1 LLQAAP
7 VRPFNLLLKIRKKA
21 MSKSKGLNPYT
32 LLFIGLSLVLVLIGA
47 TAFALNS
54 LMTRT
59 NSDAAASILK
69 ETTKTQAN
77 SIDAQLSLILTSMQ
91 AIVRKFEIIDAVSS
105 ATEDNTTLNM
115 LSEQIKED
123 HTYALQAYLIP
134 HGKAES
140 YPLSFAELDQVKR
153 TEKGEVA
160 QPEAIMA
167 DNEWHFIVSTPIW
180 NTKRDAIVGTLFISY
195 SIDRLKPT
203 IQAFDHTYGSSS
215 LVQMFDGTA
224 PRIVFTIG
232 DVKPALEKQSFVQ
245 VGKTPWYIL
254 FTPVADFYQK
264 QGMSPSFLIG
274 VLAALGVTLSLVII
288 FLVRVVK
295 SSGIAAELIHA
306 NPIQVSS
313 AKTIS
318 KGGKADAA
326 LVSNLATQASRKTD
340 DDFHEISDPLFQ
352 HNNMM
357 DVAVEEDTDA
367 EYAAAVAQQ
376 AAAASPQ
383 TRTAV
388 TETSPRDINSVIF
401 RDYDIRGDANLYL
414 SNEAVFAIG
423 QAIGSEA
430 QSRGQTRIAV
440 AADGRTSSPRVKEAL
455 INGMTDSG
463 ASVIDIGNVP
473 SPVLYFVT
481 ETTDINSGVMV
492 TASHNPASDNG
503 FKIILKGKTLSD
515 DGIQSLQNRI
525 ITGNFLKGN
534 GRKSQ
539 ASYTSSYIEK
549 ITADIALSNQMKVVV
564 DCGNGIAGE
573 LAPSLLSD
581 LGCEVI
587 PLFCNVDG
595 NFPNHDPDPSVD
607 SNLNSLIN
615 KVLSEKADL
624 GIALDGDGDR
634 LVAISSSGKI
644 VTPDRL
650 LMLFAKDIVSRNP
663 GTDVIFDVKSTRRL
677 NSLISGYGGR
687 PLMWKSGHAH
697 IKAKMQETGALL
709 GGEFSGHIFFKER
722 WYGFDDGIYA
732 AARLLEILTSRDQSL
747 DAALSTLPV
756 SAITP
761 EIRIRVDEDKKFELV
776 ERLLAKG
783 DFSGGK
789 ITTLDGLRV
798 DFSKGWGLVRASN
811 TSSYLTL
818 RFEADNDDMLDK
830 IRDMFRQQMK
840 AIIPEVTINF

>member
-1 LLQAAP
+1 
-7 VRPFNLLLKIRKKA
+7 
-21 MSKSKGLNPYT
+21 MSKIKNRSPYISI
-32 LLFIGLSLVLVLIGA
+32 FIGLAVVLILTGA
-47 TAFALNS
+47 TAFVLNS

-59 NSDAAASILK
+59 NSDAATSILK

-77 SIDAQLSLILTSMQ
+77 SIDTQLSLITNSMQ
-91 AIVRKFEIIDAVSS
+91 GIARKFEVIEAVAAATDNDA
-105 ATEDNTTLNM
+105 TLDM
-115 LSEQIKED
+115 LAQKIKED
-123 HTYALQAYLIP
+123 NTYALQVYLIP

-153 TEKGEVA
+153 TENGEA
-160 QPEAIMA
+160 APPEAIMS
-167 DNEWHFIVSTPIW
+167 DGQWRFIVSTPIW
-180 NTKRDAIVGTLFISY
+180 NNKRDIILGTLFISHTM
-195 SIDRLKPT
+195 DRLKPT

-215 LVQMFDGTA
+215 LVQMFEGAA

-232 DVKPALEKQSFVQ
+232 DVTPVIEKQDFVQ
-245 VGKTPWYIL
+245 IGKTHWYIL
-254 FTPVADFYQK
+254 FTPVPDFYKK
-264 QGMSPSFLIG
+264 QGMNPSILVG
-274 VLAALGVTLSLVII
+274 VLAGLGIALSLVII
-288 FLVRVVK
+288 FVVRIVK
-295 SSGIAAELIHA
+295 KSGITGVTGDLSQS
-306 NPIQVSS
+306 NPIQISS
-313 AKTIS
+313 AKAIT

-326 LVSNLATQASRKTD
+326 LVSELARGTSRNLD
-340 DDFHEISDPLFQ
+340 DGFNEISDPLFQ
-352 HNNMM
+352 HGDMM
-357 DVAVEEDTDA
+357 DVTAEEDSEA
-367 EYAAAVAQQ
+367 EYAAAVTQAQTASAD
-376 AAAASPQ
+376 AAAKPQARQVTAS
-383 TRTAV
+383 
-388 TETSPRDINSVIF
+388 TSQDINSVIF
-401 RDYDIRGDANLYL
+401 RDYDIRGDAGLHLN
-414 SNEAVFAIG
+414 NEAVFAIG

-430 QSRGQTRIAV
+430 QSRGQTRLAV
-440 AADGRTSSPRVKEAL
+440 AADGRLTSPRIKEAL
-455 INGMTDSG
+455 INGILDSG
-463 ASVIDIGNVP
+463 AHVVDIGNVP
-473 SPVLYFVT
+473 SPILYFVT
-481 ETTDINSGVMV
+481 ETTDIHSGVVV

-525 ITGNFLKGN
+525 TTGNYLKGN
-534 GRKSQ
+534 GQRTQ
-539 ASYTSSYIEK
+539 ASYTSSYVEK
-549 ITADIALSNQMKVVV
+549 ITADIALSGQLKVVV

-573 LAPSLLSD
+573 IAPSLLSD
-581 LGCEVI
+581 LGCDVI
-587 PLFCNVDG
+587 PLFCDVDG

-607 SNLNSLIN
+607 INLTSLIN
-615 KVLSEKADL
+615 EVLSKKADI

-634 LVAISSSGKI
+634 LVAVSSSGKI

-761 EIRIRVDEDKKFELV
+761 EIRIPVDEDKKFELV

-789 ITTLDGLRV
+789 ITSLDGLRV

-811 TSSYLTL
+811 TSACLTL

-840 AIIPEVTINF
+840 ALTPEVTINF

>member
-1 LLQAAP
+1 
-7 VRPFNLLLKIRKKA
+7 
-21 MSKSKGLNPYT
+21 MSKHKTQSPYT
-32 LLFIGLSLVLVLIGA
+32 SLVIGVVVVLVLIGA

-54 LMTRT
+54 LMART
-59 NSDAAASILK
+59 NSDAATSLLR

-77 SIDAQLSLILTSMQ
+77 SIDAQIALIQTSMQ
-91 AIVRKFEIIDAVSS
+91 GIAKKFEIVEAVSTTDEDSS
-105 ATEDNTTLNM
+105 AQLEMLAQKIKEDNTYV
-115 LSEQIKED
+115 Q
-123 HTYALQAYLIP
+123 QVYLIP

-153 TEKGEVA
+153 TEKGEA
-160 QPEAIMA
+160 AAPEAIMA
-167 DNEWHFIVSTPIW
+167 ENVWHFIVSTPIW
-180 NTKRDAIVGTLFISY
+180 NIKRDLIVGTLFVSY
-195 SIDRLKPT
+195 SLDRLKPT
-203 IQAFDHTYGSSS
+203 IEAFDHTYGSSS
-215 LVQMFDGTA
+215 LVQMFEGA
-224 PRIVFTIG
+224 PARIVFTIG
-232 DVKPALEKQSFVQ
+232 DVKPAVEKQNFVQ
-245 VGKTPWYIL
+245 VGKTQWYIL
-254 FTPVADFYQK
+254 FTPVPDFYQK
-264 QGMSPSFLIG
+264 QGMNPSVLIG
-274 VLAALGVTLSLVII
+274 VLAALGVVLSLVII
-288 FLVRVVK
+288 FLVRFVK
-295 SSGIAAELIHA
+295 KSGIAAELMHT
-306 NPIQVSS
+306 PIQVSS

-326 LVSNLATQASRKTD
+326 SVSQLATQGSRRSD
-340 DDFHEISDPLFQ
+340 DDINEISDPLFQ
-352 HNNMM
+352 HGNMM
-357 DVAVEEDTDA
+357 DVAVVEEDSDSA
-367 EYAAAVAQQ
+367 YEEASARQ
-376 AAAASPQ
+376 AAASAQAKTATSTSAAHNVSP
-383 TRTAV
+383 
-388 TETSPRDINSVIF
+388 VIF
-401 RDYDIRGDANLYL
+401 RDYDIRGNASMYL
-414 SNEAVFAIG
+414 DNDSVFAIG

-430 QSRGQTRIAV
+430 QARGQIRIAV
-440 AADGRTSSPRVKEAL
+440 AADGRTSSPRIKEAL
-455 INGMTDSG
+455 INGITDSG
-463 ASVIDIGNVP
+463 AQVIDIGTVP

-492 TASHNPASDNG
+492 TASHNPATDNG
-503 FKIILKGKTLSD
+503 FKVILKGKTLSD

-525 ITGNFLKGN
+525 TTASFLKGN

-539 ASYTSSYIEK
+539 TSYTSSYIEK
-549 ITADIALSNQMKVVV
+549 ITADIALSNQLKVVV

-573 LAPSLLSD
+573 IAPALLTE

-587 PLFCNVDG
+587 PLFCDVDG
-595 NFPNHDPDPSVD
+595 DFPNHDPDPSVD
-607 SNLNSLIN
+607 TNLNALIN
-615 KVLSEKADL
+615 KVLSEKADI

-634 LVAISSSGKI
+634 LVAVSSSGKI
-644 VTPDRL
+644 VAPDRL

-709 GGEFSGHIFFKER
+709 GGELSGHIFFKER

-761 EIRIRVDEDKKFELV
+761 EIRIPVDEDKKFEMV

-798 DFSKGWGLVRASN
+798 DFSKGWGLIRASN
-811 TSSYLTL
+811 TSAYLTL

-830 IRDMFRQQMK
+830 IRDMFRQQIK
-840 AIIPEVTINF
+840 AVLPELPVKF